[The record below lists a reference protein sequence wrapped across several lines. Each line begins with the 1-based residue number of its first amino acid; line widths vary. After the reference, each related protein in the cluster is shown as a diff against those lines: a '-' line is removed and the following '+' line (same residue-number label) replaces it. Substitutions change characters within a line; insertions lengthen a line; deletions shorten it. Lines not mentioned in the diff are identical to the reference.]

1 MKRTKNR
8 AYRVTRTALAA
19 VAALGMLMA
28 FMGTGSADPANNGEA
43 AAFGLEATGI
53 LPIAKTPEV
62 RQVGEG
68 RDTESAN
75 LNRETQATLTLPLA
89 NLAVEA
95 LLNTTA
101 EVRLAGGINEVA
113 LTKPATANQ
122 NPIDLR
128 DVNAR
133 GYAAADNLKVLI
145 DVVPAGVDP
154 NLNPE
159 LIREAL
165 VDVDLIEAE
174 AVAKC
179 VNNVP
184 QFDTGF
190 NVLDDDA
197 AGIELDPVEDIVANL
212 LRTLTGPGAPLS
224 AVVKT
229 EIGVEERI
237 PNGIRMTALRLSVL
251 GTTEVI
257 NIAQAEAKMNAP
269 CGVAAP
275 APPSPAARLAQTGG
289 GGMSSIL
296 GGSLLAGAVLMM
308 IFVRKYRLSE

>member
-1 MKRTKNR
+1 MG
-8 AYRVTRTALAA
+8 LF
-19 VAALGMLMA
+19 MA
-28 FMGTGSADPANNGEA
+28 FIGTGSADPANNAEA
-43 AAFGLEATGI
+43 GAFGLEATGI
-53 LPIAKTPEV
+53 LPIARTPEV
-62 RQVGEG
+62 RQTSEG
-68 RDTESAN
+68 REAESAN
-75 LNRETQATLTLPLA
+75 LNRQTEATLSLPLA

-101 EVRLAGGINEVA
+101 EVRLAGGINDVA
-113 LTKPATANQ
+113 LTKPASANQ

-145 DVVPAGVDP
+145 NVVPPGVDP
-154 NLNPE
+154 NTQPD
-159 LIREAL
+159 LIRDAL

-184 QFDTGF
+184 TFDTGF
-190 NVLDDDA
+190 NVLDDDVV
-197 AGIELDPVEDIVANL
+197 GIELDPVEDVVANL
-212 LRTLTGPGAPLS
+212 LRTLVGPGAPLS
-224 AVVKT
+224 AVV
-229 EIGVEERI
+229 EARIGVEEPI

-257 NIAQAEAKMNAP
+257 NIAQAEAKMSAP

-275 APPSPAARLAQTGG
+275 APSPAARLAQTGG
-289 GGMSSIL
+289 GGVSSVL
-296 GGSLLAGAVLMM
+296 GASLLAGAVLTMV
-308 IFVRKYRLSE
+308 FVRKFRLSD